1 MYQVLFIPKSKLSSD
16 GSSVKSI
23 SNALNS
29 IGLSAMPESEDVSL
43 ELGDVMLNIKSLS
56 SGEDGQTFIS
66 DVKMSYVWSWF
77 TFDV

>member
-1 MYQVLFIPKSKLSSD
+1 M
-16 GSSVKSI
+16 
-23 SNALNS
+23 
-29 IGLSAMPESEDVSL
+29 GLSAMPESEDVSL